1 MSLLFKALLQAFT
14 VDDTPPKHHRRQT
27 SKPPKP
33 KPEPVEPWTVT
44 DSRKTWYQLE
54 LEERAD
60 LEERAKNNLILLG
73 HTRPEI
79 VKTMSNIELIR
90 IATRSRVR

>member
-1 MSLLFKALLQAFT
+1 MSLFFKALLQAFT
-14 VDDTPPKHHRRQT
+14 VDDRPPKHHRRQT

-33 KPEPVEPWTVT
+33 KPEPVEPWTIT

>member
-27 SKPPKP
+27 SKPP

>member
-1 MSLLFKALLQAFT
+1 MSRLFKALLQAFT

-44 DSRKTWYQLE
+44 DARKTWFQLE
-54 LEERAD
+54 QEERAD
-60 LEERAKNNLILLG
+60 LEEHAKNNLILLG

-90 IATRSRVR
+90 IATRSRAR

>member
-1 MSLLFKALLQAFT
+1 MSLLFKALLKAFT

-27 SKPPKP
+27 SKP

-44 DSRKTWYQLE
+44 DAKKTWYQLE

>member
-14 VDDTPPKHHRRQT
+14 VDDTPPKHYRRQT

-44 DSRKTWYQLE
+44 DATKTWYQLE